1 MTYPMETG
9 FQAGSATSEA
19 AATYIDQTGTAD
31 SQLREVLDW
40 SWRGKYH
47 GVTADEV
54 RLYMLADWPT
64 LHNSIVSARLARL
77 VNTGHVVK
85 TSRTRRA
92 GTGRDQTVYVH
103 RDFAD
108 METPKPLQSATAKKD
123 FLKEV
128 TPVLLAML
136 EALNAGK
143 APRIEPG
150 GPFHVKLK
158 EHLQ

>member
-1 MTYPMETG
+1 MTYPRETG

-19 AATYIDQTGTAD
+19 AARHLDETGTAD
-31 SQLREVLDW
+31 SQLQEVLDW
-40 SWRGKYH
+40 AWRGKYH

-77 VNTGHVVK
+77 VNTGSVVK
-85 TSRTRRA
+85 TTRTRKA
-92 GTGRDQTVYVH
+92 STGRDQTVYVH

-123 FLKEV
+123 FLKEIH
-128 TPVLLAML
+128 PVLVAML
-136 EALNAGK
+136 CALDAGK
-143 APRIEPG
+143 IPRIEPG
-150 GPFHVKLK
+150 GPFHMKLK
-158 EHLQ
+158 EHIQ